1 MKNILSLLFV
11 FALTGQVLALP
22 RFAMMEDV
30 SCGSCHSYQ
39 GGGAGRTSYGKEY
52 VNESL
57 VSKDIP
63 LPWVYE
69 ENDFPAYFGIDTR
82 YQMITSPGNEMR
94 KFPMQFALYA
104 GAELGNVIAHA
115 EINRV
120 IDEFKLSG
128 GIRYEGLPL
137 ESWVSFAKELPIL
150 GWRIDDHTVFTR
162 GGNLSTL
169 GLDREGMP
177 YTPFIDSPFLVE
189 VGSIPLSGLDLS
201 VMAGTGFITASDSAT
216 FSAAKIAY
224 GYSGDLF
231 VGRVGYA
238 YLQEGELAASV
249 ATWGL
254 GVNKF
259 VWLGELSQMNDW
271 PRTGQNNY
279 AAMQQLSYRLFQGID
294 VIARY
299 EFFDPELDLLTGA
312 IQRTTLGV
320 ELFPF
325 PGLEVKMSYRSSQLE
340 FPSSTPDAENQFL
353 AQFHFYI

>member
-1 MKNILSLLFV
+1 LKTILSLLFV
-11 FALTGQVLALP
+11 FMLTGQVLALP

-39 GGGAGRTSYGKEY
+39 GGGAGRTPYGKEY
-52 VNESL
+52 ARESL

-63 LPWVYE
+63 LPWAYE
-69 ENDFPAYFGIDTR
+69 ENDFPAYFGIDAR
-82 YQMITSPGNEMR
+82 YQMITIAGTEMR
-94 KFPMQFALYA
+94 KFPMQFSLYG
-104 GAELGNVIAHA
+104 GAEMGNLVAHA

-120 IDEFKLSG
+120 IDEFKMSG
-128 GIRYEGLPL
+128 GIRYEGLPFETWASL
-137 ESWVSFAKELPIL
+137 GKELPVM
-150 GWRIDDHTVFTR
+150 GWRIDDHTIFTR
-162 GGNLSTL
+162 GGNLTTL

-189 VGSIPLSGLDLS
+189 VGSTPFSGLEIS
-201 VMAGTGFITASDSAT
+201 AMAGTGFITPDDSET
-216 FSAAKIAY
+216 FKAVKIAY

-231 VGRVGYA
+231 IARVGYA
-238 YLQEGELAASV
+238 YLQEDELTASV

-254 GVNKF
+254 GINKF
-259 VWLGELSQMNDW
+259 VCLGELAQMNDW
-271 PRTGQNNY
+271 PQNGQNNY
-279 AAMQQLSYRLFQGID
+279 AAMQQLSYHLFQGID
-294 VIARY
+294 IVSRY
-299 EFFDPELDLLTGA
+299 EFFDPEVDLLTGA

-340 FPSSTPDAENQFL
+340 FPAFTPDAENQFL